1 MSGSV
6 NDTDVDDPVTK
17 SEANVQRL
25 LELRRLRITEDH
37 ITDFDKLATGNQTWD
52 GEDDKKREVP
62 KLGPEGKVYDKEFNL
77 SKIFAE
83 VPSTTA
89 NKEVLFIEAELLDEK
104 GAYAVPNPHIPST
117 DELCER
123 VSEQL
128 EQKGLRPAWEVIEQ

>member
-1 MSGSV
+1 MAAEEQPDSS
-6 NDTDVDDPVTK
+6 PETK
-17 SEANVQRL
+17 PKGEVQQL
-25 LELRRLRITEDH
+25 LALRRSGITEEH
-37 ITDFDKLATGNQTWD
+37 ITDFDELSTGNENWFA
-52 GEDDKKREVP
+52 EDDKKRGIP
-62 KLGPEGKVYDKEFNL
+62 KLGPEGNIYTKEVNL